1 MGSVDSAL
9 CFDLRLFYS
18 VQNTGN
24 NDATLV
30 STIVELI
37 YGLGNRCSISGFH
50 GEVLTVEIVVG
61 RNYTLCKL
69 AEHETVPISCTMLNI
84 IQVDA

>member
-1 MGSVDSAL
+1 MHCALICDSFIL
-9 CFDLRLFYS
+9 CKI
-18 VQNTGN
+18 QANT
-24 NDATLV
+24 DATLV